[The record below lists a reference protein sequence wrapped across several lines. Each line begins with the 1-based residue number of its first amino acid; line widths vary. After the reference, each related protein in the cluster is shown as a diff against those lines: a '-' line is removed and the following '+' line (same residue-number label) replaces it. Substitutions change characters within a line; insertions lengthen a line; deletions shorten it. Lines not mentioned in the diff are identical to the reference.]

1 MDENKKIKNSFSN
14 ATKKQISQNKLMT
27 LLKILPDTLDNV
39 LKLNK
44 KLTYKGGGGSP
55 TQMVKDKQNKKK
67 QTSILNKGN

>member
-1 MDENKKIKNSFSN
+1 MEENKKIKNSFSN
-14 ATKKQISQNKLMT
+14 ATKKQISQSKLMN

-44 KLTYKGGGGSP
+44 KLTYK
-55 TQMVKDKQNKKK
+55 NKKK